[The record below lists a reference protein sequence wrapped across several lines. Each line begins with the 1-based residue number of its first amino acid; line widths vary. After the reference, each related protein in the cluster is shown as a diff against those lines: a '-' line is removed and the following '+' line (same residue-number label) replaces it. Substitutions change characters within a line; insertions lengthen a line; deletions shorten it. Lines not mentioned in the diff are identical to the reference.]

1 MKKKIKKNFIIAG
14 GLFLFF
20 LLWTVAVQYVDVQ
33 AIGPRG
39 SVVGFA
45 TFNGFFHNLTGTHM
59 LIYTIT
65 DWLGLLP
72 VFVVLGFAILGLV
85 QLIKR
90 KSLLKVDWDILALG
104 GFYIIVFTA
113 YILFEVFAIN
123 YRPVLINGYLE
134 ASYPSSTTL
143 LVMSV
148 MPTAILQLK
157 RRIQNEKVRKVVKYT
172 IWTFT
177 LLMVLGRLI
186 SGVHWFT
193 DIIGGVLLST
203 SLVMFYDAI
212 NKSIK

>member
-33 AIGPRG
+33 AIGPRD

-104 GFYIIVFTA
+104 GFYVIVFTA

-148 MPTAILQLK
+148 MPTAISQMK

>member
-1 MKKKIKKNFIIAG
+1 M
-14 GLFLFF
+14 
-20 LLWTVAVQYVDVQ
+20 QYVDVQ
-33 AIGPRG
+33 AIGPRD

-104 GFYIIVFTA
+104 GFYVIVFTA

-148 MPTAILQLK
+148 MPTAISQMK